1 MKHLSQLYPFAMRI
15 PIQTT
20 VNAAGGSAS
29 AAMRIARAL
38 YVKLEEGT
46 AKEATR

>member
-1 MKHLSQLYPFAMRI
+1 MRI

-29 AAMRIARAL
+29 AALRIARAL

-46 AKEATR
+46 AKEATRGQHGFAFKIL